1 MFLLVIGGT
10 DIAKVPG
17 ISAAGAN
24 LDVLPFTAPA
34 DADMLW
40 WGRPRVVD
48 AIPVDPQGHPTPG
61 IITRAA
67 QIEAGFPTLTV
78 RAGSFVPPACPH
90 VEMGTEP
97 GRDPRFEASVPDAKD
112 LFERAMFL
120 GAQLAFGKDR
130 IVIGES
136 VPGGTTTAYFLLQAL
151 GFQGMVSSA
160 GPENP
165 VNLKEQAWEQVAA
178 RLEKEGF
185 GPDSDPLEIAGQVGD
200 PMQITVAGLVAG
212 IPGGVDITLAGG
224 TQMLAVAALLK
235 KLKVQRAPRVATTCY
250 VSRDECAHF
259 SDLAMAIGVRTWSA
273 PLDFSASSFTGLSDY
288 EKGFVKEGVGAG
300 GSVWYAKQLG
310 VPVERI
316 IARVETL
323 YAEMTGQ
330 GAAPQV

>member
-1 MFLLVIGGT
+1 MFLLVIGAT

-24 LDVLPFTAPA
+24 PDVLPFTAPA

-48 AIPVDPQGHPTPG
+48 AVPVDPFGHPTPA

-67 QIEAGFPTLTV
+67 QMEAGFPSLTI

-90 VEMGTEP
+90 LAMGARP
-97 GRDPRFEASVPDAKD
+97 GGDPRIGASVPNAGD

-120 GAQLAFGKDR
+120 GAQLAFGKER

-136 VPGGTTTAYFLLQAL
+136 VPGGTTTAYFLLKAL
-151 GFQGMVSSA
+151 GYDGMVSSA

-165 VNLKEQAWEQVAA
+165 VDLKQEAWNEVAA
-178 RLEKEGF
+178 RLKKEGF
-185 GPDSDPLEIAGQVGD
+185 GPDSDPMELAGQVGD

-224 TQMLAVAALLK
+224 TQMLAVAALIRALK
-235 KLKVQRAPRVATTCY
+235 IQRAPRVATTCY
-250 VSRDECAHF
+250 VSRDPGAHF

-273 PLDFSASSFTGLSDY
+273 PLDFSASAFTGLSDY

-310 VPVERI
+310 VPVEKI
-316 IARVETL
+316 IARVESL

-330 GAAPQV
+330 EAPPEV

>member
-24 LDVLPFTAPA
+24 LEVLPYTAPA

-48 AIPVDPQGHPTPG
+48 AIPVDPEGHPTPA

-67 QIEAGFPTLTV
+67 QLEAGFPALTI

-90 VEMGTEP
+90 VETGAVP
-97 GRDPRFEASVPDAKD
+97 GADPRKEASVPNARD
-112 LFERAMFL
+112 LFEKAMLL
-120 GAQLAFGKDR
+120 GAQLAFGKER
-130 IVIGES
+130 MIIGES
-136 VPGGTTTAYFLLQAL
+136 VPGGTTTAYLLLRAL
-151 GFQGMVSSA
+151 GFTGMVSSA

-165 VNLKEQAWEQVAA
+165 ISLKEQAWQEVAA
-178 RLEKEGF
+178 RLKDQGF
-185 GPDSDPLEIAGQVGD
+185 GHDSDPMEIAGQVGD
-200 PMQITVAGLVAG
+200 PMQIVVAGLVAG

-224 TQMLAVAALLK
+224 TQMLAVAALVS
-235 KLKVQRAPRVATTCY
+235 KLQVKRAPRVATTCY
-250 VSRDECAHF
+250 VTRDEKAHF
-259 SDLAMAIGVRTWSA
+259 SDLAMDIGVRTWSA
-273 PLDFSASSFTGLSDY
+273 PLDFSASAFTGLSDY
-288 EKGFVKEGVGAG
+288 ERGFVKEGVGAG

-316 IARVETL
+316 VGRVETL

-330 GAAPQV
+330 GTNTEA

>member
-1 MFLLVIGGT
+1 MFLLVIGAT

-24 LDVLPFTAPA
+24 VDILPFTAPA

-48 AIPVDPQGHPTPG
+48 AIPVDPQGHPTPA

-67 QIEAGFPTLTV
+67 QIEAGFPVLTV
-78 RAGSFVPPACPH
+78 RAGSFVAPACPH
-90 VEMGTEP
+90 VEMGAEP
-97 GRDPRFEASVPDAKD
+97 GGDPRIGASVKGAKD

-136 VPGGTTTAYFLLQAL
+136 VPGGTTTAYFLLKAL
-151 GFQGMVSSA
+151 GFDGMVSSA

-165 VNLKEQAWEQVAA
+165 VSLKQKAWEDVAV
-178 RLEKEGF
+178 RLKREGF
-185 GPDSDPLEIAGQVGD
+185 SPESDPLDLAAQVGD
-200 PMQITVAGLVAG
+200 PMQIVVAGLVAG

-224 TQMLAVAALLK
+224 TQMLAVAALLRK
-235 KLKVQRAPRVATTCY
+235 MKVQRAPRVATTCY
-250 VSRDECAHF
+250 VSRDEGAHF

-310 VPVERI
+310 VPVEKI
-316 IARVETL
+316 IDRAEML

-330 GAAPQV
+330 GATPKA